1 MEMLVYPSIS
11 IQKTKG
17 SVFVMTITANNISI
31 VSIAVAETIK
41 QLQENNLLKGT
52 TEQNE
57 KRELLSVKEIV
68 DLYPN
73 LSESS
78 IREAINGMGLKYI
91 KMGKIL
97 VDRKDLEEFLD
108 KQKQAEIPL
117 IDRVSSKF
125 NEVNINGIINKKC
138 NVGG

>member
-1 MEMLVYPSIS
+1 MLVYPSIS

-17 SVFVMTITANNISI
+17 SVFVMTITSNNISI
-31 VSIAVAETIK
+31 VSVAVAETIK

-117 IDRVSSKF
+117 IDQVSSKF

>member
-17 SVFVMTITANNISI
+17 SVFVMTITSNNISI
-31 VSIAVAETIK
+31 VSVAVAETIK

-117 IDRVSSKF
+117 IDQISSKF
-125 NEVNINGIINKKC
+125 NEVNINGIINK
-138 NVGG
+138 NAM

>member
-1 MEMLVYPSIS
+1 
-11 IQKTKG
+11 
-17 SVFVMTITANNISI
+17 MTITANNISI
-31 VSIAVAETIK
+31 VSVAVAETIK

-52 TEQNE
+52 TAPNE

-108 KQKQAEIPL
+108 KQKQAELPL

-125 NEVNINGIINKKC
+125 NEVNINGIINK
-138 NVGG
+138 NAM

>member
-1 MEMLVYPSIS
+1 
-11 IQKTKG
+11 
-17 SVFVMTITANNISI
+17 MTITANNISI
-31 VSIAVAETIK
+31 VSVAVAETIK
-41 QLQENNLLKGT
+41 QLQENNLLKGI

-117 IDRVSSKF
+117 IDQVSSKF

>member
-17 SVFVMTITANNISI
+17 SVFVMTITSNNISI
-31 VSIAVAETIK
+31 VSVAVAETIK

-52 TEQNE
+52 TEPNE

-117 IDRVSSKF
+117 IDHVSSKF

>member
-17 SVFVMTITANNISI
+17 SVFVMTITSNNISI
-31 VSIAVAETIK
+31 VSVAVAETIK

-125 NEVNINGIINKKC
+125 NEVNINGIINK
-138 NVGG
+138 NAM

>member
-1 MEMLVYPSIS
+1 
-11 IQKTKG
+11 
-17 SVFVMTITANNISI
+17 MTITANNISI
-31 VSIAVAETIK
+31 VSVAVAETIK

-108 KQKQAEIPL
+108 KQKQAENPL
-117 IDRVSSKF
+117 IDQVSSKF

>member
-17 SVFVMTITANNISI
+17 SVFVMTITSNNISI
-31 VSIAVAETIK
+31 VSVAVAETIK

-52 TEQNE
+52 TEPNE

-68 DLYPN
+68 DIYPN

-125 NEVNINGIINKKC
+125 NEVNINGIINK
-138 NVGG
+138 NAM

>member
-17 SVFVMTITANNISI
+17 SVFVMTITSNNISI
-31 VSIAVAETIK
+31 VSVAVAETIK

-52 TEQNE
+52 TEPNE

-125 NEVNINGIINKKC
+125 NEVNINGIINK
-138 NVGG
+138 NAM